1 MKKEIYLHTLEDRII
16 KLINEGL
23 NMNYKM
29 LEAVTREDWD
39 SADLY
44 NSAAENIDE
53 ELGVLC
59 LIKEAL
65 Y

>member
-1 MKKEIYLHTLEDRII
+1 
-16 KLINEGL
+16 
-23 NMNYKM
+23 MNYKM

-39 SADLY
+39 SADTY
-44 NSAAENIDE
+44 NSTAEAIDE

>member
-1 MKKEIYLHTLEDRII
+1 
-16 KLINEGL
+16 
-23 NMNYKM
+23 
-29 LEAVTREDWD
+29 VTREDWD

>member
-23 NMNYKM
+23 DANSKM

>member
-16 KLINEGL
+16 KLIDEGL

-44 NSAAENIDE
+44 NLCAEDIDE

>member
-1 MKKEIYLHTLEDRII
+1 MKKEAYLHTLEDRII
-16 KLINEGL
+16 KLIDEGL
-23 NMNYKM
+23 EANYKM
-29 LEAVTREDWD
+29 LEAITREDWD
-39 SADLY
+39 RADICKLT
-44 NSAAENIDE
+44 AEDIDE

>member
-39 SADLY
+39 SADIY
-44 NSAAENIDE
+44 NSTAEAIDE

>member
-23 NMNYKM
+23 EANGKM

>member
-1 MKKEIYLHTLEDRII
+1 MEKTVYLHTLEDRII

-23 NMNYKM
+23 EMNHKM
-29 LEAVTREDWD
+29 LEATTREDWNK
-39 SADLY
+39 ADMY

-53 ELGVLC
+53 ELGVLV